1 MMIDWVNHIEQVP
14 GHDGDFGFGGHC
26 FPKDLASLLYLT
38 DELQTINNVLHLHKI
53 LTMKLE
59 KIEIGNR

>member
-1 MMIDWVNHIEQVP
+1 MMIDWVNHIEKYL
-14 GHDGDFGFGGHC
+14 HDGDFGFGAIV
-26 FPKDLASLLYLT
+26 FQKDLPSLLYLT